1 MHAVASLPA
10 ILGSWKYKGGGA
22 LMNNGS
28 IYHWDKTLIEGL
40 DCIDPKIRLLDQSRI
55 GEILLGTKKR
65 YTQDHQ

>member
-28 IYHWDKTLIEGL
+28 IYHWDKLIEGL

-55 GEILLGTKKR
+55 GEILLGDKEALHA
-65 YTQDHQ
+65 DHQ